1 MLRPYR
7 DTLTGE
13 TVMLTDHQVNI
24 ADRSR
29 FKRLDPNAP
38 NPPAS
43 NPDLEIAMA
52 ADSGDITQEQ
62 HAATLP
68 DNPPYPLTGDFLE
81 GAGKP
86 DIMPPEWPNAS

>member
-24 ADRSR
+24 SDRSR
-29 FKRLDPNAP
+29 FKRLDPNDP
-38 NPPAS
+38 NPPVI
-43 NPDLEIAMA
+43 NPDVEIAMA
-52 ADSGDITQEQ
+52 DLGDVTQVE

-68 DNPPYPLTGDFLE
+68 DNPPYPLVGDFLE

-86 DIMPPEWPNAS
+86 DIMPPRGPNAS